1 MKDFPQHALPRIIV
15 SLITTLTMVHYAKK
29 K

>member
-1 MKDFPQHALPRIIV
+1 MKDFPQHALPQIIV
-15 SLITTLTMVHYAKK
+15 GLITTLTMVHYAKK

>member
-1 MKDFPQHALPRIIV
+1 MKDFPQHALPWIIIGV
-15 SLITTLTMVHYAKK
+15 IVALTMVHYAKK

>member
-1 MKDFPQHALPRIIV
+1 MKDFIQYALPQIIIGV
-15 SLITTLTMVHYAKK
+15 IAALTMVHYAKK

>member
-1 MKDFPQHALPRIIV
+1 MRDIIQYALPQIIIGV
-15 SLITTLTMVHYAKK
+15 IAALTMLHYAKK

>member
-1 MKDFPQHALPRIIV
+1 MKDFIQYALPQIIIGV
-15 SLITTLTMVHYAKK
+15 IATLTMVHYAKK

>member
-1 MKDFPQHALPRIIV
+1 MKDFPQHALLRIIV
-15 SLITTLTMVHYAKK
+15 GLIAALTMVHYAKK